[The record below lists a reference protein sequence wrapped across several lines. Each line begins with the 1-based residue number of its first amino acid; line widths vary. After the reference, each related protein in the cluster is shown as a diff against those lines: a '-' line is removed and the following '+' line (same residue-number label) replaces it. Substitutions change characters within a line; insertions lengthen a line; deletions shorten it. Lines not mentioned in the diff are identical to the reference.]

1 MRAPAELAETGPERS
16 GAETERGR
24 SGDGAGARAVPK
36 RRSERSIPKSREAA
50 TAFSPLPLCGS
61 RRIVRA
67 YAVPPILRPL
77 QKLRARFICRRQR
90 RPAIP
95 GRRHARDRAGQAA
108 TSVRLRAEKAPRSE
122 GSAQRGLRRS
132 LRRRGLN
139 EAGPKRSGAG
149 TERGRERGSR
159 TDAKADGPPGRLP
172 SPLPSVWAGGR
183 GRFHPS
189 YSAS

>member
-1 MRAPAELAETGPERS
+1 M
-16 GAETERGR
+16 
-24 SGDGAGARAVPK
+24 PK

-77 QKLRARFICRRQR
+77 QKLRTRFICRRQR

-95 GRRHARDRAGQAA
+95 GRRHARDRAWQAA
-108 TSVRLRAEKAPRSE
+108 TSVRLRAEKAPRSV

-139 EAGPKRSGAG
+139 EAGPKRSRCRNGAVPG
-149 TERGRERGSR
+149 ARKPNGRECGR
-159 TDAKADGPPGRLP
+159 TARS
-172 SPLPSVWAGGR
+172 SPLSPPFSVGRRPGAIPSQLFGELTGLFLY
-183 GRFHPS
+183 RFHPS
-189 YSAS
+189 YSAN